1 MAVKASA
8 QITLNYIVDIKAT
21 YIYYLLQSST
31 LTAPSKPTTFPP
43 SSEWTNTEPSYT
55 SESTN
60 SLYFVDCTVF
70 CDDTFQYSE
79 VSLSSSYEAAKEAY
93 NKASDAQTRITNAE
107 TLIEQNTEMIA
118 LRATAQEVNNASSKI
133 EELEAKLDIQKDSIS
148 SLIRNGETGS
158 LLKQD
163 SEGLYFFDI
172 SSLENDVS
180 KNANEI
186 IGVKRGQE
194 KLETDIDD
202 LVAKTAYIAAGT
214 EGPDDNKKPY
224 IELGDSKSGFTVKIT
239 NEQILFNDGQTTPA
253 YISNQKLM
261 IEKAQVDN
269 ELRFGNFVW
278 KERKNGNMGL
288 TWEEVSS

>member
-8 QITLNYIVDIKAT
+8 QITLNYIVDIEAT
-21 YIYYLLQSST
+21 YRYYLLQSST

-43 SSEWTNTEPSYT
+43 SSEWNDTEPSYT

-93 NKASDAQTRITNAE
+93 NKASDAQTRIINAE
-107 TLIEQNTEMIA
+107 TQIDQNTEMIA
-118 LRATAQEVNNASSKI
+118 LRATAEEVNEANSKI
-133 EELEAKLDIQKDSIS
+133 SELEGKLEIQKDSIS

-158 LLKQD
+158 LVKQD
-163 SEGLYFFDI
+163 SDGLYFFDI
-172 SSLENDVS
+172 SSLENGVS
-180 KNANEI
+180 ENANKI
-186 IGVKRGQE
+186 SGVKDSQE

-202 LVAKTAYIAAGT
+202 LIAKTAYIAAGT

-224 IELGDSKSGFTVKIT
+224 IELGDSKSGFIVKIT
-239 NEQILFNDGQTTPA
+239 NEQILFKDGQTTPA

-278 KERKNGNMGL
+278 KERNNGNMGL
-288 TWEEVSS
+288 TWEEVSG

>member
-8 QITLNYIVDIKAT
+8 QITLNYIVDIEAT
-21 YIYYLLQSST
+21 YRYYLLQSST

-43 SSEWTNTEPSYT
+43 SSEWDDTEPSYT

-118 LRATAQEVNNASSKI
+118 LRATAQEVNDASSKI
-133 EELEAKLDIQKDSIS
+133 EELEAKLDIQTKSIS
-148 SLIRNGETGS
+148 SLIRNGKTGS

-163 SEGLYFFDI
+163 DENLYFFDI
-172 SSLENDVS
+172 SGLETDIS
-180 KNANEI
+180 KNAKEI
-186 IGVKRGQE
+186 IGVK
-194 KLETDIDD
+194 DD
-202 LVAKTAYIAAGT
+202 QTQLGNDVNYLMGKTEYIAVGT
-214 EGPDDNKKPY
+214 DENDKPY
-224 IELGDSKSGFTVKIT
+224 IELGEGKSDFKVKIT
-239 NEQILFNDGQTTPA
+239 NDQIQFKDGQSTPA
-253 YISNQKLM
+253 YITNQKLM
-261 IEKAQVDN
+261 IDNAEVKN
-269 ELRFGNFVW
+269 ELQFGNFVW
-278 KERKNGNMGL
+278 KKRTNGNMGL

>member
-8 QITLNYIVDIKAT
+8 QITLNYIVDIEAT
-21 YIYYLLQSST
+21 YRYYLLQSST

-43 SSEWTNTEPSYT
+43 SSEWNDTEPSYT

-93 NKASDAQTRITNAE
+93 NKASDAQTRIINAE
-107 TLIEQNTEMIA
+107 TQIDQNTEMIA
-118 LRATAQEVNNASSKI
+118 LRATAKEVNEANSKI
-133 EELEAKLDIQKDSIS
+133 SELEGKLEIQKDSIS
-148 SLIRNGETGS
+148 SLIRNGDTGS
-158 LLKQD
+158 LVKQD
-163 SEGLYFFDI
+163 SKGLYFFDI
-172 SSLENDVS
+172 SSLENGVS
-180 KNANEI
+180 ENANKI
-186 IGVKRGQE
+186 SGVKDSQE
-194 KLETDIDD
+194 KLENDIDN
-202 LVAKTAYIAAGT
+202 LIAKTAYIAAGT

-224 IELGDSKSGFTVKIT
+224 IELGDSKSGFIVKIT
-239 NEQILFNDGQTTPA
+239 NEQILFKDGQTTPA

-278 KERKNGNMGL
+278 KERNNGNMGL
-288 TWEEVSS
+288 TWEEVSG

>member
-43 SSEWTNTEPSYT
+43 SSEWTNTEPNYT

-118 LRATAQEVNNASSKI
+118 LRATAQEVNDASSKI

-172 SSLENDVS
+172 SSLANDVS
-180 KNANEI
+180 KNTNEI
-186 IGVKRGQE
+186 SGVKSSQG

-239 NEQILFNDGQTTPA
+239 NEKILFNDGQTTPA

-261 IEKAQVDN
+261 IEKAQVNN
-269 ELRFGNFVW
+269 ELQFGNFVW

-288 TWEEVSS
+288 TWEEVNS

>member
-8 QITLNYIVDIKAT
+8 QITLNYIVDIEAT
-21 YIYYLLQSST
+21 YRYYLLQSST

-43 SSEWTNTEPSYT
+43 SSEWDDTEPSYT

-70 CDDTFQYSE
+70 CDGTFQYSK

-93 NKASDAQTRITNAE
+93 NKSSDAQTRIINAE
-107 TLIEQNTEMIA
+107 TQIEENTEQIT
-118 LRATAQEVNNASSKI
+118 LRATAEEVNEASSKI
-133 EELEAKLDIQKDSIS
+133 SDLEAKLEIQAKSIS
-148 SLIRNGETGS
+148 SLIRNDQGAS
-158 LLKQD
+158 LLRQ
-163 SEGLYFFDI
+163 EAGGVYYIDI
-172 SSLENDVS
+172 SDIEDIVSKKNADAINGVEYRQTQLGSDIEYLKGKTEYISVGTDEND
-180 KNANEI
+180 
-186 IGVKRGQE
+186 
-194 KLETDIDD
+194 
-202 LVAKTAYIAAGT
+202 
-214 EGPDDNKKPY
+214 KPY
-224 IELGDSKSGFTVKIT
+224 IELGEGDSDFKVKIT
-239 NEQILFNDGQTTPA
+239 NEEIQFNDGQITPA

>member
-8 QITLNYIVDIKAT
+8 QITLNYIVDIEAT
-21 YIYYLLQSST
+21 YRYYLLQSST

-43 SSEWTNTEPSYT
+43 SSEWDDIEPSYT

-118 LRATAQEVNNASSKI
+118 LRATAQEVNDASSKI
-133 EELEAKLDIQKDSIS
+133 EELEAKLDIQTKSIS
-148 SLIRNGETGS
+148 SLIRNGKTGS

-163 SEGLYFFDI
+163 DEKLYFFDI
-172 SSLENDVS
+172 SGLETDIS
-180 KNANEI
+180 KNAEEI
-186 IGVKRGQE
+186 IGVKDSQTQLGNDVNY
-194 KLETDIDD
+194 LMG
-202 LVAKTAYIAAGT
+202 KTEYIAVGT
-214 EGPDDNKKPY
+214 DENDKPY
-224 IELGDSKSGFTVKIT
+224 IELGEGDSDFKVKIT
-239 NEQILFNDGQTTPA
+239 NDQIQFKDGQSTPA
-253 YISNQKLM
+253 YITNQKLM
-261 IEKAQVDN
+261 IDNAEVKN
-269 ELRFGNFVW
+269 ELQFGNFVW
-278 KERKNGNMGL
+278 KKRTNGNMGL
-288 TWEEVSS
+288 IWEEVSS